1 MFNTDGCPLFWE
13 FKETTRLPFY
23 NYVKTKCEKTKT
35 RNNYERSARFLH
47 QNAVANLQPVE
58 HNQGHDA
65 QIRDNSFPHK
75 LRVG

>member
-1 MFNTDGCPLFWE
+1 MKG
-13 FKETTRLPFY
+13 RHG
-23 NYVKTKCEKTKT
+23 
-35 RNNYERSARFLH
+35 FLH

-58 HNQGHDA
+58 HNQGCDD